1 MENPAIARERGN
13 MAMVVSNLEIA
24 AEFDRLAVAEAD
36 TWGFNHVYHKSLL
49 KLIPAHCQDALD
61 VGCGT
66 GAFSAI
72 MAKHVANVVAI
83 DLSTEM
89 TRLAKLRLKREKNVA
104 VINGDALSDDLGAR
118 RFDFIISMATFHHM
132 PFEKALKKL
141 TSRLHPGG
149 RLVVL
154 DLLEPASIEDYLT
167 AGMAIMIA
175 PLVRY
180 FYSRQLVPPPAVR
193 QAWAAHAKFDHFL
206 SYQAVIKRTLAV
218 LPGAKIRRLLFW
230 RYLLVWDK
238 EY

>member
-1 MENPAIARERGN
+1 MENPAIARERGR

-24 AEFDRLAVAEAD
+24 AEFDRLAIAEAD
-36 TWGFNHVYHKSLL
+36 TWGFNHVYHKFLL
-49 KLIPAHCQDALD
+49 KFIPAHCQDALD

-66 GAFSAI
+66 GLFSTI
-72 MAKHVANVVAI
+72 MAKQVANVVAV
-83 DLSTEM
+83 DLSPEM
-89 TRLAKLRLKREKNVA
+89 TKLAKLRLKAEKNVV
-104 VINGDALSDDLGAR
+104 VINADALSDELGGR
-118 RFDFIISMATFHHM
+118 TFDFIISMATFHHM

-141 TSRLHPGG
+141 TSRLRPGG

-154 DLLEPASIEDYLT
+154 DLLEPVTIEDYLT
-167 AGMAIMIA
+167 AGMAILIA

-193 QAWAAHAKFDHFL
+193 RAWAAHAKFDHFL
-206 SYQAVIKRTLAV
+206 SYQEVIKRTLTI

-238 EY
+238 GY